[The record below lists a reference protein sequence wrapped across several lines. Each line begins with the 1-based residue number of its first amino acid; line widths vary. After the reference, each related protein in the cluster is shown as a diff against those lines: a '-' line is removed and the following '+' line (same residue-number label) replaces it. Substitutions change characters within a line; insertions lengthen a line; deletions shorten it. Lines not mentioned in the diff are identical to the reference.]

1 VSLLRLGGKYNV
13 FWLPE
18 TFPDSSV
25 SPTPIAVIIRGYGIL
40 HDIMNEEGNHSK
52 NNGRVAVVTGSSKG
66 IGKAIATE
74 FANAGYSV
82 VLNARNEV
90 ELKRAAEDISKSI
103 KDSRKVVSISGDIS
117 QEPVCISL
125 IEGTVKQFGRID
137 VLVNNAGIG
146 GESKKIHELTE
157 KEWDE
162 VIDINLKGTF
172 LCTRE
177 AVKNM
182 MKSGSNIQDNVNNYS
197 IINISSVHEQI
208 PQPESAPYAASKGG
222 MEMLTKTVA
231 LELADTGIR
240 VNGIAPG
247 AIATDMN
254 KEVLENQEKK
264 EKKEQRIPVHR
275 IGQPEEIAKVALFL
289 ASENASYIAGTT
301 IYVDGGLTLVS

>member
-1 VSLLRLGGKYNV
+1 
-13 FWLPE
+13 
-18 TFPDSSV
+18 
-25 SPTPIAVIIRGYGIL
+25 
-40 HDIMNEEGNHSK
+40 MNEEGNHSK

-90 ELKRAAEDISKSI
+90 ELKQAAEDISKSI

-146 GESKKIHELTE
+146 GVSKKIHELTE

-182 MKSGSNIQDNVNNYS
+182 MKSGSNIQGNVNNYS

-231 LELADTGIR
+231 LELADSGIR

-264 EKKEQRIPVHR
+264 EKKEQRIPVRR

>member
-1 VSLLRLGGKYNV
+1 
-13 FWLPE
+13 
-18 TFPDSSV
+18 
-25 SPTPIAVIIRGYGIL
+25 
-40 HDIMNEEGNHSK
+40 MNEKRNYSN

-82 VLNARNEV
+82 VINARNEE
-90 ELKRAAEDISKSI
+90 ELKQAAEDISQSI
-103 KDSRKVVSISGDIS
+103 KHRRKVISIPGDIS

-125 IEGTVKQFGRID
+125 IEGAVKQFGRID

-157 KEWDE
+157 KDWDE
-162 VIDINLKGTF
+162 VIDINLKGAF

-182 MKSGSNIQDNVNNYS
+182 MKNGSNVQSKVNNYS
-197 IINISSVHEQI
+197 VINISSVHEQI
-208 PQPESAPYAASKGG
+208 PQPESTPYAASKGG

-231 LELADTGIR
+231 LELADTRIR

-254 KEVLENQEKK
+254 KEIIENQQKK
-264 EKKEQRIPVHR
+264 EKKEQRIPIHR

-289 ASENASYIAGTT
+289 ASEDASHIAGTT

>member
-1 VSLLRLGGKYNV
+1 MDEKGKYN
-13 FWLPE
+13 
-18 TFPDSSV
+18 
-25 SPTPIAVIIRGYGIL
+25 
-40 HDIMNEEGNHSK
+40 
-52 NNGRVAVVTGSSKG
+52 NNGRVAVITGSSKG
-66 IGKAIATE
+66 IGKAIAME
-74 FANAGYSV
+74 FARAGYSIV
-82 VLNARNEV
+82 INARHEQQ
-90 ELKRAAEDISKSI
+90 LKQATEEISNSIEDEKKI
-103 KDSRKVVSISGDIS
+103 VSLAGDIS
-117 QEPVCISL
+117 QEHICVSL
-125 IEGTVKQFGRID
+125 AEKAVKQFGKID
-137 VLVNNAGIG
+137 VMINNAGIG

-157 KEWDE
+157 KDWDE
-162 VIDINLKGTF
+162 VIDINLKGAF

-182 MKSGSNIQDNVNNYS
+182 MKSGSNIQGNVNNYS

-231 LELADTGIR
+231 LELADSGIR